1 MSSEKIRESSRSAY
15 TSGSSLPATPVT
27 PQAEDFALSDSGDGV
42 KTFVLD
48 TNVLLHNPGSLFAF
62 KDNRVVLALAVIEEL
77 DRFKRANDELGRN
90 AREAIRTIDRQ
101 REVGALSDGV
111 PLGNGG
117 VLQVVLQQ
125 DVREHIEMMG
135 LKPEAADNQII
146 SVALALARKGQRVI
160 FVSKDINARVK
171 AHALGLKVQDFEQQ
185 KVDVDALYQG
195 WRELLVPAETVNQFY
210 ADKSITLPEV
220 KGSPISPNEFI
231 LLKDETNP
239 KHTALARADIIGKEL
254 APLTTEYD
262 RAWNI
267 APRSATQRMA
277 FELLLDDN
285 IQLVTLVG
293 RAGTGKTLMAIA
305 AGLQRVIKDKTYEK
319 MLVSRPIMPLGRD
332 IGYLPGSKDEKL
344 TAWMGPIFDNLKY
357 LLHGRY
363 SPNPITRE
371 QLFEQD
377 LLELEAITYIRGRS
391 IANMFV
397 VVDEAQNLTP
407 HEVKTII
414 SRVGEGTKMVLTGD
428 PQQIDNPYLD
438 ASSNG
443 LSYCVERLKHSPLF
457 GHITLNKSERSALAD
472 LASERL

>member
-1 MSSEKIRESSRSAY
+1 MPDESARNNTSPSIPSSQANDFSL
-15 TSGSSLPATPVT
+15 SG
-27 PQAEDFALSDSGDGV
+27 EDGTR
-42 KTFVLD
+42 TFVLD

-62 KDNRVVLALAVIEEL
+62 KEHRVVLALAVIEEL

-90 AREAIRTIDRQ
+90 ARETIRSIDSH
-101 REVGALSDGV
+101 REIGHLGDGV
-111 PLGNGG
+111 AMQNGG
-117 VLQVVLQQ
+117 ILQVVLQQ
-125 DVREHIEMMG
+125 DVREQLSMAG
-135 LKPEAADNQII
+135 LKAESADNQII
-146 SVALALARKGQRVI
+146 SVALALKRKGHRVT

-171 AHALGLKVQDFEQQ
+171 ADALGLNVEDFEQQ
-185 KVDVDALYQG
+185 KVDFDSLYQG
-195 WRELLVPAETVNQFY
+195 WREIMVPAETVNQFY
-210 ADKSITLPEV
+210 AEKASPLPV
-220 KGSPISPNEFI
+220 VQSALAPNEFV

-239 KHTALARADIIGKEL
+239 KHTALARTDLVGKEL
-254 APLTTEYD
+254 TPLTQEYD

-305 AGLQRVIKDKTYEK
+305 AGLQRIIKDKRYEK

-332 IGYLPGSKDEKL
+332 IGYLPGDKDEKL

-357 LLHGRY
+357 LLQGRY
-363 SPNPITRE
+363 SPNPLTRE

-377 LLELEAITYIRGRS
+377 IVELEALTYIRGRS

-397 VVDEAQNLTP
+397 IVDEAQNLTP

-443 LSYCVERLKHSPLF
+443 LTYCVERLKNASIC
-457 GHITLNKSERSALAD
+457 GHIMLTKSERSALAD
-472 LASERL
+472 LAAERL

>member
-1 MSSEKIRESSRSAY
+1 MSDEVKAVPS
-15 TSGSSLPATPVT
+15 TP
-27 PQAEDFALSDSGDGV
+27 EDFKLSDHGDGI

-48 TNVLLHNPGSLFAF
+48 TNVLLHNPGSLFSF

-77 DRFKRANDELGRN
+77 DRFKRSNDELGRN
-90 AREAIRTIDRQ
+90 AREAIRTIDRH
-101 REVGALSDGV
+101 RELGTLGDGV
-111 PLGNGG
+111 PIANGG
-117 VLQVVLQQ
+117 TLQVVLQQ
-125 DVREHIEMMG
+125 DVREHLSMAG

-146 SVALALARKGQRVI
+146 SVALALQRKGQRVI

-171 AHALGLKVQDFEQQ
+171 ADALGLRVQDFEHQ
-185 KVDVDALYQG
+185 KVDFDSLYMG
-195 WRELLVPAETVNQFY
+195 WREVQASAETINKFY
-210 ADKSITLPEV
+210 GDKTVPMPEI
-220 KGSPISPNEFI
+220 PENPLAPNEFV
-231 LLKDETNP
+231 LLKNEANP
-239 KHTALARADIIGKEL
+239 KHTALARTDTIGKEL
-254 APLTTEYD
+254 VPLTQEYD

-285 IQLVTLVG
+285 VQLVTLVG
-293 RAGTGKTLMAIA
+293 RAGTGKTLMALA
-305 AGLQRVIKDKTYEK
+305 AGLQRVIKDKRYEK
-319 MLVSRPIMPLGRD
+319 ILVSRPIMPLGRD

-363 SPNPITRE
+363 TPSPLTRE

-377 LLELEAITYIRGRS
+377 LIELEALTYIRGRS

-397 VVDEAQNLTP
+397 IVDEAQNLTP

-414 SRVGEGTKMVLTGD
+414 SRVGEGTKMILTGD

-443 LSYCVERLKHSPLF
+443 LTYCVERLKNSALV
-457 GHITLNKSERSALAD
+457 GHMTLSKSERSALAD
-472 LASERL
+472 LAAERL

>member
-1 MSSEKIRESSRSAY
+1 MPDEAAGSGAAAESLSAGH
-15 TSGSSLPATPVT
+15 SQPDSKP
-27 PQAEDFALSDSGDGV
+27 AEDFSLSDQGDGI

-62 KDNRVVLALAVIEEL
+62 KEHRVVLALAVIEEL
-77 DRFKRANDELGRN
+77 DRFKRSNDELGRN
-90 AREAIRTIDRQ
+90 AREAIRTIDKY
-101 REVGALSDGV
+101 REGGSLSDGV
-111 PLGNGG
+111 PLNNGG
-117 VLQVVLQQ
+117 TLQVVLHQ
-125 DVREHIEMMG
+125 DVRDQVAMAG
-135 LKPEAADNQII
+135 LKPDAADNQII
-146 SVALALARKGQRVI
+146 SVALALSRKGQRVT

-171 AHALGLKVQDFEQQ
+171 AHALGLRVEDFEQQ
-185 KVDVDALYQG
+185 KVDFESLYLG
-195 WRELLVPAETVNQFY
+195 WREVLVPAATVNKFY
-210 ADKSITLPEV
+210 GDKSVALPETD
-220 KGSPISPNEFI
+220 SPLAPNEFV

-239 KHTALARADIIGKEL
+239 KHTALARADLVGREL
-254 APLTTEYD
+254 SPLTPEYD
-262 RAWNI
+262 RAWNV

-277 FELLLDDN
+277 LELLLDDN
-285 IQLVTLVG
+285 VQLVTLVG

-305 AGLQRVIKDKTYEK
+305 AGLQRIIKDKRYEK

-332 IGYLPGSKDEKL
+332 IGYLPGDKDEKL
-344 TAWMGPIFDNLKY
+344 TAWMGPIFDNLKH

-363 SPNPITRE
+363 SSNPLTRE

-377 LLELEAITYIRGRS
+377 LVELEALTYIRGRS

-397 VVDEAQNLTP
+397 IVDEAQNLTP

-443 LSYCVERLKHSPLF
+443 LSYCVERLKMSPLF
-457 GHITLNKSERSALAD
+457 GHMMLHKSERSALAE
-472 LASERL
+472 LAAEQL